1 MTVMGD
7 EVEIFFLKQAVS
19 YSGHH
24 LGVISV
30 GQYGHEDADRHGP
43 PISQGSGEETG
54 LVVEFERRFADTL
67 PGRFRNGAPRN
78 LVQNNR
84 YRRGI
89 EIEVCR
95 ERLQTD
101 GSGRLVIVACTL
113 AHCAAV
119 TSIKAI
125 SVDTNLIAQRLS
137 RQGFV

>member
-1 MTVMGD
+1 MGD
-7 EVEIFFLKQAVS
+7 EVAIFLLKQAVS
-19 YSGHH
+19 NSAQHIG
-24 LGVISV
+24 LISV

-54 LVVEFERRFADTL
+54 LVVEFERRLADTL
-67 PGRFRNGAPRN
+67 PGRFGNGAARN

-101 GSGRLVIVACTL
+101 GSGRLAIVACAL
-113 AHCAAV
+113 AHCAAD
-119 TSIKAI
+119 TS
-125 SVDTNLIAQRLS
+125 S
-137 RQGFV
+137 